1 MPWLKNMLRQPLP
14 LEYAGGSLS
23 IPSRGK
29 FFCEPAH
36 LATGPIAR
44 NLSSKRL
51 SIIDDPVSDN
61 EEVDKKSFEEVI
73 LDDVPLIPNEIP
85 NTSNNEQCNDNLTKD
100 MILFDNEIGL
110 IAMESDILQDE
121 GLTEGMHE
129 DFITASQLENEL
141 HELEQTETPKK
152 RGRKK
157 KS

>member
-14 LEYAGGSLS
+14 LEYVGGSLS

-51 SIIDDPVSDN
+51 SIIDDSAPDN
-61 EEVDKKSFEEVI
+61 EKVDKKSLEEVV
-73 LDDVPLIPNEIP
+73 LDDVSIIQDEVP
-85 NTSNNEQCNDNLTKD
+85 NTSNKEQCNDNLTKD

-110 IAMESDILQDE
+110 IAMESNIPQDE
-121 GLTEGMHE
+121 GFTE
-129 DFITASQLENEL
+129 DSIIASQLEDEL

>member
-36 LATGPIAR
+36 LATDPIAR

-51 SIIDDPVSDN
+51 SIIDDPISDN
-61 EEVDKKSFEEVI
+61 EKVDKKSFEDVI
-73 LDDVPLIPNEIP
+73 LDDVPIIPDEIP
-85 NTSNNEQCNDNLTKD
+85 NTSNDEQCNDNLTKD
-100 MILFDNEIGL
+100 TILFDNEIGL
-110 IAMESDILQDE
+110 IAMESDVPQDE
-121 GLTEGMHE
+121 GFTE
-129 DFITASQLENEL
+129 DSIIASQLEDEL

>member
-36 LATGPIAR
+36 MATGPIAR

-51 SIIDDPVSDN
+51 SVIDDPISDN
-61 EEVDKKSFEEVI
+61 EEVDKKSFEDVV
-73 LDDVPLIPNEIP
+73 LDDVPIIQDEVP
-85 NTSNNEQCNDNLTKD
+85 NTSNEEQCNDNLTKD
-100 MILFDNEIGL
+100 TILFDNEIGL
-110 IAMESDILQDE
+110 IAMESDVPQDE
-121 GLTEGMHE
+121 GFTNDMHE
-129 DFITASQLENEL
+129 DSMTTSQLEKEL